1 MKRALATAL
10 FALLLCSM
18 AKASDVEVKM
28 AYLPEAGFFFWYPAS
43 LVEQHVDDN
52 GEVLLFAMDPSENEL
67 CILRYDAGDSVTLDA
82 LAASLQNDDACAD
95 VFVAD
100 AKSIEYL
107 TYTAEGNVNT
117 VIVGDDRN
125 LYEIMLRGDDTFTQT
140 AAELIRTTLSPG

>member
-67 CILRYDAGDSVTLDA
+67 CILRYDAGDGVMLDA
-82 LAASLQNDDACAD
+82 LAASLQNDNACAD

-117 VIVGDDRN
+117 VIVGDDGN
-125 LYEIMLRGDDTFTQT
+125 LYEIMLHGDDTFTQT
-140 AAELIRTTLSPG
+140 AAELIRATLSPG